1 MEVTYMLELSKHN
14 ITIKIEDLKDF
25 ITVSFVIIDD
35 IYQEIAPKSIKNRRN
50 INTSIMHDS
59 EIITIALVGELLT
72 IDSENAWIGFCK
84 KNLRQLFPRFPCRTR
99 FNRTRRAL
107 FKVIEII
114 RKRLSEILCTQYDNH
129 RIVDSMPIYACK
141 FGRAHFHK
149 TFKGVAAYGRCAS
162 KKETYYGFKLHTLN
176 TLDGY
181 LTDYTLTPANIDDRV
196 ALWDLVENKSQFT
209 LIADK
214 GYIGEEHAN
223 ALFNERK
230 ITLITMKRKKAKFQ
244 FPKEFRQLIFKKR
257 RLIETVNSQLA
268 EQLNIS
274 KILAKSLLGVI
285 ARLETKILAHNLCYF
300 INMVTNNTEDVR
312 KIKGLIF
319 G

>member
-1 MEVTYMLELSKHN
+1 MLELSLSKHN
-14 ITIKIEDLKDF
+14 ITINIESLKDF

-35 IYQEIAPKSIKNRRN
+35 IYQEITPDSVKNRKN
-50 INTSIMHDS
+50 VNTAIMHDS

-72 IDSENAWIGFCK
+72 IDSENAWIGYCK
-84 KNLRQLFPRFPCRTR
+84 KNLRELFPNFSCGTR
-99 FNRTRRAL
+99 FNKTRTAL
-107 FKVIEII
+107 FKVIESI
-114 RKRLSEILCTQYDNH
+114 RKKLSEILCIHYDNH

-149 TFKGVAAYGRCAS
+149 TFRGVAAYGRCAS

-181 LTDYTLTPANIDDRV
+181 LTDYILTPANIDDRV
-196 ALWDLVENKSQFT
+196 ALWDLVDNKNLLT

-214 GYIGEEHAN
+214 GYIGKQYAN

-230 ITLITMKRKKAKFQ
+230 ITLITIKRNKAKLQFQ
-244 FPKEFRQLIFKKR
+244 KEFRQLIFKKR
-257 RLIETVNSQLA
+257 RLIETVNSQLN

-300 INMVTNNTEDVR
+300 INIIQGNVENMR
-312 KIKGLIF
+312 KIKELIF

>member
-1 MEVTYMLELSKHN
+1 M
-14 ITIKIEDLKDF
+14 KDF
-25 ITVSFVIIDD
+25 IIVSFVIIDD
-35 IYQEIAPKSIKNRRN
+35 IYQEITPESIKSRRN

-72 IDSENAWIGFCK
+72 IDSEKAWIGYCK
-84 KNLRQLFPRFPCRTR
+84 KNLRDLFPQFPSRTR

-114 RKRLSEILCTQYDNH
+114 RKKLSEILGIQYDNH

-181 LTDYTLTPANIDDRV
+181 LTDNILTPANIDDRV
-196 ALWDLVENKSQFT
+196 ALWDLVENKKQLT

-214 GYIGEEHAN
+214 GYIGEQYAN

-230 ITLITMKRKKAKFQ
+230 ITLITMKRNKTKPQ
-244 FPKEFRQLIFKKR
+244 LPKEFRQLLFKK
-257 RLIETVNSQLA
+257 E
-268 EQLNIS
+268 
-274 KILAKSLLGVI
+274 G
-285 ARLETKILAHNLCYF
+285 
-300 INMVTNNTEDVR
+300 
-312 KIKGLIF
+312 
-319 G
+319 

>member
-1 MEVTYMLELSKHN
+1 
-14 ITIKIEDLKDF
+14 
-25 ITVSFVIIDD
+25 
-35 IYQEIAPKSIKNRRN
+35 
-50 INTSIMHDS
+50 
-59 EIITIALVGELLT
+59 
-72 IDSENAWIGFCK
+72 
-84 KNLRQLFPRFPCRTR
+84 
-99 FNRTRRAL
+99 
-107 FKVIEII
+107 
-114 RKRLSEILCTQYDNH
+114 
-129 RIVDSMPIYACK
+129 MPIYACK

-149 TFKGVAAYGRCAS
+149 TFKGVAVYGRCAS

-181 LTDYTLTPANIDDRV
+181 LTDYILTPANIDDRV
-196 ALWDLVENKSQFT
+196 SLWDLVENKTNLT

-214 GYIGEEHAN
+214 GYIGEQHAN
-223 ALFNERK
+223 ALFNQRK
-230 ITLITMKRKKAKFQ
+230 ITLITMKRNKTKFQ

-257 RLIETVNSQLA
+257 RLIENVNSQLT

-274 KILAKSLLGVI
+274 KILAKSLLGII

-300 INMVTNNTEDVR
+300 INVVQNNTESVR